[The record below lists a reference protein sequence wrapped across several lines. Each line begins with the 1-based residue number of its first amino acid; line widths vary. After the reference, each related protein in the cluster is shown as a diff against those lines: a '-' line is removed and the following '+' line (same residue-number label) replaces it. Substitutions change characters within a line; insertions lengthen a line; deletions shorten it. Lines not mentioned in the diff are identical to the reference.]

1 MYTLPKIERFNQ
13 SVLSKYPIYNSIFI
27 TLPFDSI
34 DNTGVLLPLF
44 SDACQDGFTADLSP
58 VEIVNSF
65 SQKYLDNIS
74 EENKLSL
81 LFRFIQ
87 YVERQIVL
95 FDAIEDAA
103 FPIVNNMEGKGS
115 LREVKERADTKELK
129 QELIS
134 FLDDFSIRTVLTAHP
149 TQFYP
154 GPVLGII
161 TDLTDAVRTNDL
173 IKIKELLAQLGKT
186 PFIKKEKP
194 TPFDE
199 AVSLIW
205 YLENVF
211 YQTTGE
217 MIQFIQKNIFKN
229 VPLTNSIIN
238 LGFWPGGD
246 RDGNPFVTSEITLNV
261 ANRLRTS
268 ILKCYYND
276 IRKLRRKLTFS
287 GIDTII
293 IDLERKVYRSVF
305 YSTGEIFI
313 TLSEFKSKLNEIK
326 SICIDQHQSL
336 YLDEIND
343 LINKVN
349 TFGFH
354 FASLDIRQNSK
365 IHNQVIQTIVSSLS
379 DKQNYSSLSEE
390 EKMKFIVSLS
400 GTFLSTEAT
409 DVLTRQTVDSILAMK
424 KIQDDNGELGSNRYI
439 ISNNESALNVI
450 ETLVLFKIANWENP
464 SVDIVPL
471 FESIDDLQ
479 KAHDIMKQLYTHQVY
494 AQHLK
499 NRNNTQTVM
508 LGFSDGTKD
517 GGYLMANWGIYKAKE
532 MITEMSRKY
541 GIKVI
546 FFDGR
551 GGPPARGGGKTNKFY
566 ASLGSKIENK
576 EIQLT
581 IQGQTISSNF
591 GTLDSCRYNLENLLS
606 AGVTNHIFSKKDN
619 NLSKSDKRIIEDLA
633 QLGYEKYLSFKN
645 HPKFIPYLEQMST
658 LNYYSKTNIGS
669 RPSKRNATDS
679 LNFSDLRAIPF
690 VGSWSQMK
698 QNVPGFFGVGTAL
711 KHFEDSG
718 EWEQVQALFDDSLFF
733 RTLLENSMMS
743 LAKSFLPLTQYMKT
757 DPEFGE
763 FWNIIYAEF
772 TETKRLLLKIAGHTE
787 LMENYPDGKA
797 SIKMR
802 EDIVLPLLT
811 IQQYALM
818 KINDIKKGNGDAHL
832 LAVFEKLVMRSLFGN
847 TNASRNSA

>member
-1 MYTLPKIERFNQ
+1 
-13 SVLSKYPIYNSIFI
+13 
-27 TLPFDSI
+27 
-34 DNTGVLLPLF
+34 
-44 SDACQDGFTADLSP
+44 
-58 VEIVNSF
+58 
-65 SQKYLDNIS
+65 
-74 EENKLSL
+74 
-81 LFRFIQ
+81 
-87 YVERQIVL
+87 
-95 FDAIEDAA
+95 
-103 FPIVNNMEGKGS
+103 
-115 LREVKERADTKELK
+115 
-129 QELIS
+129 
-134 FLDDFSIRTVLTAHP
+134 
-149 TQFYP
+149 
-154 GPVLGII
+154 
-161 TDLTDAVRTNDL
+161 
-173 IKIKELLAQLGKT
+173 
-186 PFIKKEKP
+186 
-194 TPFDE
+194 
-199 AVSLIW
+199 
-205 YLENVF
+205 
-211 YQTTGE
+211 
-217 MIQFIQKNIFKN
+217 
-229 VPLTNSIIN
+229 
-238 LGFWPGGD
+238 
-246 RDGNPFVTSEITLNV
+246 
-261 ANRLRTS
+261 
-268 ILKCYYND
+268 
-276 IRKLRRKLTFS
+276 
-287 GIDTII
+287 
-293 IDLERKVYRSVF
+293 VF

-326 SICIDQHQSL
+326 SICIDHHQSL

-645 HPKFIPYLEQMST
+645 HPKFIPYLE
-658 LNYYSKTNIGS
+658 
-669 RPSKRNATDS
+669 
-679 LNFSDLRAIPF
+679 
-690 VGSWSQMK
+690 
-698 QNVPGFFGVGTAL
+698 
-711 KHFEDSG
+711 
-718 EWEQVQALFDDSLFF
+718 
-733 RTLLENSMMS
+733 
-743 LAKSFLPLTQYMKT
+743 
-757 DPEFGE
+757 
-763 FWNIIYAEF
+763 
-772 TETKRLLLKIAGHTE
+772 
-787 LMENYPDGKA
+787 
-797 SIKMR
+797 
-802 EDIVLPLLT
+802 
-811 IQQYALM
+811 
-818 KINDIKKGNGDAHL
+818 
-832 LAVFEKLVMRSLFGN
+832 
-847 TNASRNSA
+847 